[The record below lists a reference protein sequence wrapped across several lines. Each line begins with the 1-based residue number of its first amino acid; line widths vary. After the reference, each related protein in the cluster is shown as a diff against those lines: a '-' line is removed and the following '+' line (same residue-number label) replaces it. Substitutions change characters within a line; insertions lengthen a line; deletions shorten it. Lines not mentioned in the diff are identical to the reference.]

1 MTIVPPSVASPD
13 EATRQSRV
21 LIADDHALV
30 RDGLRRII
38 ESEPGLCV
46 CGHAV
51 DGESTLQRL
60 ADTPC
65 DVLLLDL
72 TMPAPHGVDLI
83 GRIRT
88 RWPDLPILVLSMH
101 NHIAIVQAVLQ
112 AGARG
117 YIVKDSDPEVL
128 LEALRTVVDG
138 GSYLVPKLRHEL
150 AALEEAPRLP
160 GLSPREA
167 DVLQRLT
174 RGQSNAEIAR
184 VLSLS
189 EKTVSTHKANLMAK
203 LHLRSVADL
212 IRYVDDQQRLGAVA
226 DHGKDGLSR

>member
-150 AALEEAPRLP
+150 AALEEAPRPLAGAGKNTPWPMNCATKRGRVGRETGRPHGCLAGSPVAGRRACVVQP
-160 GLSPREA
+160 GTPL
-167 DVLQRLT
+167 
-174 RGQSNAEIAR
+174 
-184 VLSLS
+184 
-189 EKTVSTHKANLMAK
+189 
-203 LHLRSVADL
+203 
-212 IRYVDDQQRLGAVA
+212 
-226 DHGKDGLSR
+226 